1 MSLEE
6 FISDD
11 SYGGS
16 WADDEIDI
24 ASISVPIEKNKSLG
38 GSDSGIFGPGGY
50 GRSRNF
56 LVDQGPPYIVKL
68 LHLPVSCDDIFVKDL
83 FSSRFMLFIKF
94 KIVYD
99 PVSNPLET
107 GIVKK
112 SAFVEL
118 KSFSDQN
125 RVVNWQDLYYKGNR
139 RVIIEPADYADFQGC
154 MKFNHENDSELR
166 RIEREFL
173 ANKTRGSFEGRR
185 SSHSGHIPGLG
196 VLGEL
201 EAMHLSGRDNLRMGG
216 PGRRSSFGSGGHNG
230 PPQPKPLTRFTSS
243 HTATPQVIDPGHETP
258 ALGPPKPKPNPFGNA
273 KPVDILAKEH
283 EMDKKIVSI
292 DPNTVTA
299 LSSDSEDML
308 KKKGSN
314 DANGRVRAPLKT
326 VESAK
331 SESNALSPAPIPS
344 SIYGQKKSLAD
355 ILSTK
360 SESEDTRTPNAKG
373 RKSANGTPKPQGKPV
388 ILKKKPSTVSSPAH
402 QKELERLSSPDALHL
417 ESKSAPE
424 VSTKSEVLVADLDD
438 GSKLEPT
445 QSTKPATDA
454 TKDVSLKEDKSKATQ
469 GKRSRDNLRRKLF
482 LRSKR
487 GSVDESITRGGVTV
501 KPSAEFNHPIHK
513 DQHHLTERNK
523 SFSSQQRPDFKKH
536 LIEMTLALEDK
547 VHLEDKSEEKD
558 RSSNRGGRR
567 GGRRAGSEKRGGKR
581 SDGGIGR
588 RGSKTNTEAANDVKV
603 TKGENEKPS
612 APADSSGEEKQITL
626 QSNGTERLNDEES
639 GDKNGHW
646 NSRRGRGRGQSGRG
660 GRSYRGR
667 GRGRGR
673 GGSERRPSGESKD
686 SQPAKPP
693 PAESQPAASA

>member
-1 MSLEE
+1 M
-6 FISDD
+6 
-11 SYGGS
+11 
-16 WADDEIDI
+16 
-24 ASISVPIEKNKSLG
+24 
-38 GSDSGIFGPGGY
+38 
-50 GRSRNF
+50 
-56 LVDQGPPYIVKL
+56 KL

-154 MKFNHENDSELR
+154 MKFNQENDSELR
-166 RIEREFL
+166 RVEREFL

-201 EAMHLSGRDNLRMGG
+201 EAMHPSGHNLRMGG

-258 ALGPPKPKPNPFGNA
+258 ALGPSKPKPNPFGNA

-299 LSSDSEDML
+299 ISSDSEDML
-308 KKKGSN
+308 KKKGNN
-314 DANGRVRAPLKT
+314 DSNGRMRAPPKT
-326 VESAK
+326 VEPAK

-424 VSTKSEVLVADLDD
+424 VSTKDGILVADLDD

-445 QSTKPATDA
+445 QPTKPETDA
-454 TKDVSLKEDKSKATQ
+454 KKDASLREDKNKLTSSR
-469 GKRSRDNLRRKLF
+469 RSRDNLSRKLF

-487 GSVDESITRGGVTV
+487 GSVDESTTKRESTE
-501 KPSAEFNHPIHK
+501 KHSAEYNHPIHK

-547 VHLEDKSEEKD
+547 VQLEDKSDEKD

-567 GGRRAGSEKRGGKR
+567 SGRRAGTERRGGKR
-581 SDGGIGR
+581 SEGGPGR
-588 RGSKTNTEAANDVKV
+588 RGSRTNTEGAKDGKV
-603 TKGENEKPS
+603 TKGENGKPP
-612 APADSSGEEKQITL
+612 APAESNGEEKQINL
-626 QSNGTERLNDEES
+626 QLNGAKRLSDEDS
-639 GDKNGHW
+639 GDKNGHL
-646 NSRRGRGRGQSGRG
+646 NSRRGRGRGQSGRA
-660 GRSYRGR
+660 GRAYR

-673 GGSERRPSGESKD
+673 GGSERRPSGESRD

-693 PAESQPAASA
+693 PTESQPAASA

>member
-1 MSLEE
+1 M
-6 FISDD
+6 
-11 SYGGS
+11 
-16 WADDEIDI
+16 
-24 ASISVPIEKNKSLG
+24 
-38 GSDSGIFGPGGY
+38 
-50 GRSRNF
+50 
-56 LVDQGPPYIVKL
+56 KL

-99 PVSNPLET
+99 PVSNPLKT

-154 MKFNHENDSELR
+154 MKFNQENDSELR
-166 RIEREFL
+166 RVEREFL

-258 ALGPPKPKPNPFGNA
+258 ALGPSKPKPNPFGNA

-308 KKKGSN
+308 KKKANN
-314 DANGRVRAPLKT
+314 DSNGRMRAPPKT
-326 VESAK
+326 VEPAK

-424 VSTKSEVLVADLDD
+424 VPTKDGILVADLDD

-445 QSTKPATDA
+445 QSTKPETDA
-454 TKDVSLKEDKSKATQ
+454 KKDAFLREDKNKLTSSR
-469 GKRSRDNLRRKLF
+469 RSRDNLSRKLF

-487 GSVDESITRGGVTV
+487 GSVDESTTKRESTE
-501 KPSAEFNHPIHK
+501 KHSAEYNHPIHK

-547 VHLEDKSEEKD
+547 VQLEDKSDEKD

-567 GGRRAGSEKRGGKR
+567 SGRRAGTERRGGKR
-581 SDGGIGR
+581 SEGGPGR
-588 RGSKTNTEAANDVKV
+588 RGSRTNTEGAKDGKV
-603 TKGENEKPS
+603 TKGGNGKPP
-612 APADSSGEEKQITL
+612 APAESNGEEKQINL
-626 QSNGTERLNDEES
+626 QLNGAKRLSDEDS
-639 GDKNGHW
+639 GDKNGHL

-660 GRSYRGR
+660 GRAYR

-673 GGSERRPSGESKD
+673 GGSERRPSGESRD

-693 PAESQPAASA
+693 PTESQPAASA